1 MSGLIKNT
9 ELITFSTVSFKI
21 LQKMVRRKFKVVRC
35 LGIGHYSIVYEV
47 VSNMKCDKGSVYA
60 MKRMNLGNSKSVR
73 CALRECRILKR
84 IALEDGRPP
93 YIQTLFRSFFI
104 YRTPVFMLSKGSGFD
119 LNDLLTDSRKHL
131 PEQDVVFYAAEIICG
146 LEWLHQRNIVHLDIK
161 PANILLSDMGHV
173 IITDFDRAY
182 QLNLS
187 GSPKSSDFGGT
198 RGYMAPEICSDKEI
212 TVKADIW
219 SLGATIAFLVSGPIY
234 PTLDTPDYL
243 RLSKLGRWG
252 LENFFQLSKP
262 LRGFFHSC
270 FRYTPRGRPSTI
282 KVKKLQFF
290 KHLDWKKVA
299 ALEMGPPYLPSQ
311 LERSIKRQYPN
322 FNSRGKEIL
331 KCAYSK
337 QIIRLAKGS
346 HGSIKIEEKAPEIFQ
361 SMSAETINA
370 YLKKTFKDFEFINP
384 SIYKRPEC

>member
-1 MSGLIKNT
+1 MRSVLVSGLIKNT

-161 PANILLSDMGHV
+161 PRNILLSEMGHV
-173 IITDFDRAY
+173 VITDFDHAY
-182 QLNLS
+182 ELDNES
-187 GSPKSSDFGGT
+187 GPPQSSDFAGT
-198 RGYMAPEICSDKEI
+198 RGYMAPEICSKIEI

-234 PTLDTPDYL
+234 PTLETSNYA
-243 RLSKLGRWG
+243 RLSRQGQWT
-252 LENFFQLSKP
+252 LENLSELSQP
-262 LRGFFHSC
+262 LRIFFYCC
-270 FRYTPRGRPSTI
+270 F
-282 KVKKLQFF
+282 V
-290 KHLDWKKVA
+290 
-299 ALEMGPPYLPSQ
+299 
-311 LERSIKRQYPN
+311 
-322 FNSRGKEIL
+322 
-331 KCAYSK
+331 
-337 QIIRLAKGS
+337 
-346 HGSIKIEEKAPEIFQ
+346 
-361 SMSAETINA
+361 
-370 YLKKTFKDFEFINP
+370 
-384 SIYKRPEC
+384 SIYCIHKISSTPKMIIFIHVL